1 MCGAAVCGRAQPVKP
16 NQELETGV
24 LRPCE
29 VETDSWRQAV
39 AGRPCAGVAL
49 RQRWPSLE
57 LRFDVAIY
65 QYIWYTLLRSI
76 QIHESYEL

>member
-16 NQELETGV
+16 NQELEAGL

-39 AGRPCAGVAL
+39 ARRPGAGVVL
-49 RQRWPSLE
+49 RQRWPSLQ
-57 LRFDVAIY
+57 FDVAGY
-65 QYIWYTLLRSI
+65 QYMWYTLLRST
-76 QIHESYEL
+76 QGHEPYEL